1 MAVYDLGD
9 VVALGVKITDANGN
23 LANATTVVCT
33 ITLPDGSSATPT
45 VVNSATGVYDVD
57 YTPTMYGRYAVR
69 WVATGT
75 NASAYADDF
84 TVRDFT
90 ELGIVSLDEVK
101 AHLNIPTANTTNDE
115 EIRRFMDAASDL
127 AENYVGCILG
137 RKSFANEKYSGNTDI
152 IRLRN
157 PRAISITSVYENGV
171 LLDSVAYVLDPT
183 GQRLTRVTTGSL
195 SGPNYFGIWAPGAE
209 NIVVSYVAGFVN
221 PPPAAKQGVLEIIR
235 HLWQTQRGPSA
246 VVGRNQSGDDFYQTP
261 TYSLPRRAMELL
273 DPVSLPGLA

>member
-9 VVALGVKITDANGN
+9 VVALGVTITDAAGSP
-23 LANATTVVCT
+23 ADATTVVAT
-33 ITLPDGSSATPT
+33 IVAPDGTSSTPS
-45 VVNSATGVYDVD
+45 VVHSGTGLYDLN
-57 YTPTMYGRYAVR
+57 YTPSQYGRYTIR

-75 NASAYADDF
+75 NASAYADEF

-101 AHLNIPTANTTNDE
+101 AHLNIPSTNTTNDE
-115 EIRRFMDAASDL
+115 EIRRFIDAASDL

-137 RKSFANEKYSGNTDI
+137 RKTFTSEKYSGNTDI

-157 PRAISITSVYENGV
+157 PRAISITSVYENGT
-171 LLDSVAYVLDPT
+171 LLDPAAYVLDPT
-183 GQRLTRVTTGSL
+183 GQRLTRVTTGSI

-209 NIVVSYVAGFVN
+209 NIVISYVAGFTN

-235 HLWQTQRGPSA
+235 HLWQTQRGPSS
-246 VVGRNQSGDDFYQTP
+246 VIGRSQSGDEFYQAP